1 MSERLRSIVVVG
13 GDAAAASV
21 AAGIASSLRG
31 SDVRISLIDEPDD
44 YTGFS
49 SSLPETVDYHRH
61 MALNEPSLVKA
72 TGATY
77 KLGNEYTDW
86 VHLDHRFAVA
96 TGEYGITIR
105 LVPFHQYITKHRLA
119 GDDSHYADYSLAA
132 AAMRAGH
139 FSPPSADPDDV
150 GSSYQYGLSLDH
162 KRYAMAM
169 AQIASGFGVSHHRS
183 RVVSVTRDPASG
195 FVQSVTLE
203 NGNRITGDMFV
214 DCSGAEALLI
224 DGALGIGIED
234 WSQYLP
240 CDRSMSFSHTDAS
253 DLHPVTRIIGKQHG
267 WLRRVQLLDKSRF
280 EYFYNSGL
288 TTDDEIVDNLLRDVP
303 GASDVLP
310 ARQVQRAY
318 EAGVLVRECRR
329 NGPCRSRFRIARIII
344 INQAHRTIVRLLSLL
359 PIVTARQ
366 QSRRNTTELRIKSRT
381 TARAVVHVLRT
392 GQEKGLPCSGRH
404 CHELS
409 RPPMLDTRL
418 ELFRSHGRLRLR
430 QNEPCTHDY
439 MIAVLFGLECLPT
452 GHDPLVDAANPSAVQ
467 SRMLAMR
474 GNAITD
480 LVASMPRHEQYL
492 KSILQTVIE

>member
-1 MSERLRSIVVVG
+1 LAERLHSIVVVG

-21 AAGIASSLRG
+21 AAGIANSLRG
-31 SDVRISLIDEPDD
+31 SDIKISLIDEPDD

-77 KLGNEYTDW
+77 KLGYEYTDW
-86 VHLDHRFAVA
+86 VRLDHRFAVA
-96 TGEYGITIR
+96 TGEYGVTIR
-105 LVPFHQYITKHRLA
+105 LVPFHQYITKDHLA
-119 GDDSHYADYSLAA
+119 GIESRYADYSLAA
-132 AAMRAGH
+132 AAMRAGR
-139 FSPPSADPDDV
+139 FSPPSADPDDIS
-150 GSSYQYGLSLDH
+150 SSYRYGLNLDH

-183 RVVSVTRDPASG
+183 SVVSVTRDPASG
-195 FVQSVTLE
+195 FVQSVALE
-203 NGNRITGDMFV
+203 NGNSVAGDLFV
-214 DCSGAEALLI
+214 DCSGAKALLI

-240 CDRSMSFSHTDAS
+240 CDRSISFSHTDAY

-280 EYFYNSGL
+280 EYCYNSGL
-288 TTDDEIVDNLLRDVP
+288 STDDEVVDSLLRDLP

-310 ARQVQRAY
+310 ARQIQRGAR
-318 EAGVLVRECRR
+318 RECWSANVVAMGRAAADFE
-329 NGPCRSRFRIARIII
+329 SLESSSLT
-344 INQAHRTIVRLLSLL
+344 RTHHSIVRLLSLL
-359 PIVTARQ
+359 PDRDCAPAIAEEFNRITNQEHEHLRELLCMFYALSKRRD
-366 QSRRNTTELRIKSRT
+366 SRFW
-381 TARAVVHVLRT
+381 
-392 GQEKGLPCSGRH
+392 RH

-409 RPPMLDTRL
+409 RPPLLDTRL

-430 QNEPCTHDY
+430 HNEPCTHDY

-474 GNAITD
+474 EKITD

-492 KSILQTVIE
+492 KSILQPVVQ